1 MNFYYLKT
9 KKANFKIILVAI
21 FIIEKSEYRTAL
33 VSCTHKPFV
42 FTAAGV
48 FLLIDRWK
56 KSPWALRVFAL

>member
-48 FLLIDRWK
+48 FLLIDR
-56 KSPWALRVFAL
+56 